1 MVGSQYNMRN
11 CRKELRVIESESL
24 RINVL
29 KENLVYN
36 KTPYIDFSDTVS
48 LIIIGIYPN
57 RTRYRYSIVHSN
69 GIVEMLPSVVDLP
82 KILWIVSALYRCLVT
97 QNCVQI
103 PRINHFYRRDT
114 PHQGNESLSLCTFS
128 W

>member
-1 MVGSQYNMRN
+1 MRN
-11 CRKELRVIESESL
+11 CRKEKSERL

-36 KTPYIDFSDTVS
+36 KTPCIDFSDTGS
-48 LIIIGIYPN
+48 LIIMGIYPN

-82 KILWIVSALYRCLVT
+82 KIL
-97 QNCVQI
+97 
-103 PRINHFYRRDT
+103 
-114 PHQGNESLSLCTFS
+114 
-128 W
+128 